1 MSACPAKG
9 TVTNTTS
16 HDAEACSFEVPSTD
30 PWEPS
35 PRIPAAFS
43 AAAAPRCSDREPMI
57 TSSPARASLR
67 ARPNPSSPVPPMI
80 AIAMGARAYL
90 ATTPDV
96 VDLLV
101 QGGPRHGS
109 AFVLEPL
116 PQGLGPF
123 PDGRPHP
130 PEVLLRHLS
139 EVAVGLGGRELV
151 RRVLQ
156 HEHRGGE
163 AVLDLVVHGRPLL
176 SRSMARSDGL
186 AKPGRV
192 RR

>member
-1 MSACPAKG
+1 PPRAPLRPPP
-9 TVTNTTS
+9 
-16 HDAEACSFEVPSTD
+16 H
-30 PWEPS
+30 PS
-35 PRIPAAFS
+35 PPA
-43 AAAAPRCSDREPMI
+43 
-57 TSSPARASLR
+57 
-67 ARPNPSSPVPPMI
+67 PPMI
-80 AIAMGARAYL
+80 ATAMGARAYL
-90 ATTPDV
+90 APPPDV

-130 PEVLLRHLS
+130 PEVLLRHLG

-163 AVLDLVVHGRPLL
+163 PVLDLVVHGRSLL
-176 SRSMARSDGL
+176 RRSMARSDGL
-186 AKPGRV
+186 AKP
-192 RR
+192 